1 MCHRSVLH
9 PPSQRVA
16 LPDAARC
23 VFLDRMAYLLSW
35 WVPRRRRADSVS
47 FRSLVFELEKAPGQ
61 ISSAFSFGLNIQS
74 VEFAR
79 PFPSF
84 LSNGSISLSC
94 SNIRPLS
101 TLVFPQNCVTL
112 YASCSFW
119 LTERLHE
126 HYFHFIKPYSHGT
139 KTLSER
145 QVLHAAYQGN
155 PKRGKRL
162 VFYCKC

>member
-9 PPSQRVA
+9 PPLQRVA

-23 VFLDRMAYLLSW
+23 VFLDRIAHLFSW

-47 FRSLVFELEKAPGQ
+47 FRSLVFEMEKAAGQ

-112 YASCSFW
+112 YASCPFW
-119 LTERLHE
+119 LMERLHE
-126 HYFHFIKPYSHGT
+126 HYFSFHQTIQSWHKNFIRKASST
-139 KTLSER
+139 CCLSRKSETR
-145 QVLHAAYQGN
+145 EATRFL
-155 PKRGKRL
+155 L
-162 VFYCKC
+162 